1 MAQGYTRAE
10 AAKRLSLDER
20 TFGRWVTAGKL
31 PGPGEDKLY
40 SREEIDR
47 IALLSD
53 GAWTGDPVL
62 EAMVK
67 MLAEAQS
74 ALKARESHIE
84 KLLALNAQ
92 PFDAM
97 KDLMAKLLQRMTE
110 AEKSQLDYMAA
121 HGDLLMQKDERE
133 QAARI
138 AELRSKAMLEAIEGI
153 KVNLPAMLA
162 QLGGGGGGGAVAEF
176 VKMLDADEKFGLL
189 MMSTQFTGK
198 KKTMFLG
205 MLAQGGVIPAKL
217 PPEQRAIYEQTEQAA
232 QAAQA
237 AAQQKETSANGHAPA
252 PDAH

>member
-1 MAQGYTRAE
+1 
-10 AAKRLSLDER
+10 
-20 TFGRWVTAGKL
+20 
-31 PGPGEDKLY
+31 
-40 SREEIDR
+40 
-47 IALLSD
+47 
-53 GAWTGDPVL
+53 PVL

-162 QLGGGGGGGAVAEF
+162 NLGGGGAVAEF

-205 MLAQGGVIPAKL
+205 MLAQGGVIP
-217 PPEQRAIYEQTEQAA
+217 
-232 QAAQA
+232 
-237 AAQQKETSANGHAPA
+237 
-252 PDAH
+252 

>member
-1 MAQGYTRAE
+1 MAQCYTRAE

-20 TFGRWVTAGKL
+20 TFGRWVAAQKL
-31 PGPGEDKLY
+31 PQPGEDKLY
-40 SREEIDR
+40 PREEIDR
-47 IALLSD
+47 IALLSE
-53 GAWTGDPVL
+53 GAFTGDPVL

-97 KDLMAKLLQRMTE
+97 KDLMAKLLQRMTG

-162 QLGGGGGGGAVAEF
+162 NLGGGG
-176 VKMLDADEKFGLL
+176 
-189 MMSTQFTGK
+189 
-198 KKTMFLG
+198 
-205 MLAQGGVIPAKL
+205 
-217 PPEQRAIYEQTEQAA
+217 
-232 QAAQA
+232 
-237 AAQQKETSANGHAPA
+237 
-252 PDAH
+252 